1 MLEAKRHGVV
11 LYLIVLGN
19 LVRITLS
26 NLSQNCSV
34 EAKILKYVACNVFGL
49 TLIDNPHL
57 FIDKYEEAKQMKYFE
72 QKVTK
77 VLLQYKNSAH
87 VYRSIFIAIY
97 LP

>member
-1 MLEAKRHGVV
+1 M
-11 LYLIVLGN
+11 
-19 LVRITLS
+19 
-26 NLSQNCSV
+26 
-34 EAKILKYVACNVFGL
+34 ACNAFGL
-49 TLIDNPHL
+49 TQFD